1 MIYPKYI
8 KNLKNNWI
16 ESLLFL
22 SSLIAAINRYYNLF
36 IMGRKKKRGFF
47 FLIFFLQICSVR
59 VKAWKNVLGSWI
71 YIEEMKEEREGGVG
85 GKGSTDFWCNDA
97 WEREAI
103 GTWPVLVWLFKW
115 HVGCSW
121 PDWLGRWWD
130 PILKSLYT
138 ESVSFPPCLGFGFA
152 VFCLRLSLLSLT
164 ALVER
169 RLVVF
174 FDILM
179 KLFRWC
185 VGTTSVGTTS
195 VGIVVSF
202 YIITFPGFAT

>member
-1 MIYPKYI
+1 M
-8 KNLKNNWI
+8 
-16 ESLLFL
+16 
-22 SSLIAAINRYYNLF
+22 
-36 IMGRKKKRGFF
+36 
-47 FLIFFLQICSVR
+47 
-59 VKAWKNVLGSWI
+59 
-71 YIEEMKEEREGGVG
+71 
-85 GKGSTDFWCNDA
+85 
-97 WEREAI
+97 
-103 GTWPVLVWLFKW
+103 
-115 HVGCSW
+115 
-121 PDWLGRWWD
+121 
-130 PILKSLYT
+130 KSLYT

-202 YIITFPGFAT
+202 YIITFPGLPRSRASVVLASLIKLRGQRGSWCFSGD